1 MQKNRFI
8 VTLFLV
14 ILSGFITLGLDKV
27 AYAVPSVDNPFLW
40 MDNARDESNK
50 VAKEKLSK
58 RIYSRDTLAINERK
72 IKEKDILATPGKRYI
87 VKFNEDVAMQQI
99 FDMVNSC
106 HYKLL
111 GNSGQRT
118 FMINIKDMA
127 EFEKRGSGLIE
138 FIEEDHTV
146 KLQAIPSDPYYG
158 DQWALPVINMPQAW
172 DINQGSNSI
181 YVAVIDSGISIYH
194 PDLSGADIR
203 QGWDYIMGTIC
214 EWDAT
219 GHGTNVTGI
228 IAAQT
233 NNAQGIA
240 GVNWNV
246 AVIPLA
252 VVYNDGTIYTSD
264 VIAAVYDA
272 ADMGCDVINLSLG
285 GPDYSIADYNAFQ
298 YAVSKGCTIVA
309 SAGNDGTATYNYPA
323 SYDGVISVGSVDS
336 NLSRSYFSQ
345 YNDKLD
351 VTAPGSSICTTG
363 DSYYDGSDYVFGS
376 GTSFSAPHIAG
387 IAALASACDTSL
399 TPTEFEN
406 LLKSTSTDLGAAGYD
421 NYYGYG
427 LVNAGKLLA
436 PDLIIQNCTGPNS
449 GGPGETISISETIKN
464 QGISAVSNPFNVKY
478 YLSSDTTIDTTTDT
492 CLGQRS
498 VAGGLVA
505 GADNTAVTEFV
516 VPTTVVGG
524 TYYLGAIADGT
535 GAIIESN
542 ETNNY
547 GYDPVPIMI
556 TVSADATLKSLVPNW
571 GSLSP
576 AFASGTVTYALALEN
591 SITSISLTPTAN
603 ESHASIKID
612 GFSVASGSPS
622 QAINLTA
629 GNAKE
634 IPVVVTAQD
643 GSSNLTYTVSATRA
657 LPQQAAP
664 VFSPAA
670 GAIAFGTG
678 VTITSLG
685 ADSIYYT
692 TDGTDPGTGI
702 GGSTRLY
709 TGPITINEATTINAI
724 ATKAGTVD
732 SEIGS
737 ASYTIAGYTVSGQVL
752 VEGDDLTEGQIHYS
766 GGVSIELKQGEE
778 IKYSTVSSKAED
790 LTENGSFSITGIA
803 SGDYTVV
810 ISKAGYL
817 TRNFNLTIN
826 SDLTLATTSDQ
837 YHNRVYLWAG
847 DIVSD
852 EYNVIAASDV
862 NYILSKFNT
871 NSTQAGFDSQ
881 ADIVKDQYTVVSAAD
896 VNLMLSN
903 FNKNSTQYP
912 ADINYN
918 DMTP

>member
-1 MQKNRFI
+1 MQKNRLI

-87 VKFNEDVAMQQI
+87 VKFKEDVAMQQI

-118 FMINIKDMA
+118 FMIKIKDMA

-172 DINQGSNSI
+172 DITQGSNSI
-181 YVAVIDSGISIYH
+181 FVAVIDSGLSIYH
-194 PDLSGADIR
+194 PDLIGADIR
-203 QGWDYIMGTIC
+203 QGWDYILDTIC

-246 AVIPLA
+246 AIVPLS
-252 VVYNDGTIYTSD
+252 VVYYDGTIYTSD
-264 VIAAVYDA
+264 VITAVYDA
-272 ADMGCDVINLSLG
+272 ADMGCDVINLSMG

-298 YAVSKGCTIVA
+298 YAVSKGCIVVA

-323 SYDGVISVGSVDS
+323 SYDGVISVGSIDS
-336 NLSRSYFSQ
+336 NLSRSSFSQ
-345 YNDKLD
+345 FNNKLD
-351 VTAPGSSICTTG
+351 VTAPGSSIYTTA
-363 DSYYDGSDYVFGS
+363 DSYYDGSDYIFAY
-376 GTSFSAPHIAG
+376 GTSFSAPHVAG
-387 IAALASACDTSL
+387 VAALAAACDPFL
-399 TPTEFEN
+399 TPTAFEN
-406 LLKSTSTDLGAAGYD
+406 LLRSTSTDLGFAGYD

-427 LVNAGKLLA
+427 LINAGKLLA
-436 PDLIIQNCTGPNS
+436 PDLIVANCNGPTS
-449 GGPGETISISETIKN
+449 GGPGGTISMFDSVRN
-464 QGISAVSNPFNVKY
+464 QGISAISNPFEVKY
-478 YLSSDTTIDTTTDT
+478 YLSSDTTIDATDT
-492 CLGQRS
+492 YLGQRS
-498 VAGGLVA
+498 VAGGLSA
-505 GADNTAVTEFV
+505 GAVNTAATDLVI
-516 VPTTVVGG
+516 PTTVLGG
-524 TYYLGAIADGT
+524 MYYLGAIADAT
-535 GAIIESN
+535 GAISESN
-542 ETNNY
+542 ETNNS
-547 GYDPVPIMI
+547 GYDLGPILI
-556 TVSADATLKSLVPNW
+556 TASADATLKSLVPSW
-571 GSLSP
+571 GRLSP
-576 AFASGTVTYALALEN
+576 AFASGTLVYALALDN
-591 SITSISLTPTAN
+591 SVTGVTLTPTAN
-603 ESHASIKID
+603 ESHASIRID
-612 GFSVASGSPS
+612 GVSVTSGNASYVIG
-622 QAINLTA
+622 LTA
-629 GNAKE
+629 GSTRD
-634 IPVVVTAQD
+634 ISVVVTAQD
-643 GSSNLTYTVSATRA
+643 GISNLTYTVSAIRD

-664 VFSPAA
+664 VFNPPA
-670 GAIAFGTG
+670 GAVALGTG

-702 GGSTRLY
+702 GGSTLLY
-709 TGPITINEATTINAI
+709 TGPITINEATTLKAI

-732 SEIGS
+732 SESGS
-737 ASYTIAGYTVSGQVL
+737 ASYTIVDFTLSGQVL
-752 VEGDDLTEGQIHYS
+752 VEGDDLTEGQSHYS
-766 GGVSIELKQGEE
+766 GGVTIELKQGEE
-778 IKYSTVSSKAED
+778 IRYTTTSSEAED
-790 LTENGSFSITGIA
+790 LTSNGTFSLTGITA
-803 SGDYTVV
+803 GDYTAV

-817 TRNFNLTIN
+817 TRSFTLTIN
-826 SDLTLATTSDQ
+826 SDLTLSSTSSQ
-837 YHNRVYLWAG
+837 YDNRIYLWAG

-852 EYNVIAASDV
+852 EYDVIAASDV
-862 NYILSKFNT
+862 NYILSKFNS
-871 NSTQAGFDSQ
+871 NSTQVGFDPQ
-881 ADIVKDQYTVVSAAD
+881 VDIVKDQYNVISAAD
-896 VNLMLSN
+896 INLILAN

-912 ADINYN
+912 EDIIY
-918 DMTP
+918 